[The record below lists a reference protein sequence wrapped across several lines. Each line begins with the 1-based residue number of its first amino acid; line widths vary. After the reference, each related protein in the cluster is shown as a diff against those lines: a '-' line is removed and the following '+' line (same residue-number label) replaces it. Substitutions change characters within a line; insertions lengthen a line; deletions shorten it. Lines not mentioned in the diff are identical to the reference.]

1 MQNDL
6 EQNDLDIYGF
16 GQKPFAVRP
25 CLCILAT
32 VTKGF
37 YMDTIK
43 AIMTRRSI
51 RSWTNEPIAERER
64 KTILEAA
71 MNAPS
76 AADARP
82 WHFITMDEPWVIKQF
97 TGLGGT
103 EMLAESTFMVLVCGD
118 AGKEI
123 YPGFWPQDCACS
135 AQNMQLAAHDIGIGC
150 VWIAIYPLD
159 ERVQVCR
166 KILGIPETI
175 TPFALLAMG
184 VPNEVLPPET
194 RYDEVRLHENKW

>member
-1 MQNDL
+1 M
-6 EQNDLDIYGF
+6 E
-16 GQKPFAVRP
+16 
-25 CLCILAT
+25 
-32 VTKGF
+32 
-37 YMDTIK
+37 TIK

-51 RSWTNEPIAERER
+51 RTWKSEPITADEQ

-82 WHFITMDEPWVIKQF
+82 WHFVPIDDPETINQF

-103 EMLAESTFMVLVCGD
+103 EMLAESTFLVLVCGD
-118 AGKEI
+118 VSKEI
-123 YPGFWPQDCACS
+123 YPGFWPQDCSCA
-135 AQNMQLAAHDIGIGC
+135 AQNMQLAAHDTGIGC
-150 VWIAIYPLD
+150 VWIAIYPLE

-166 KILGIPETI
+166 RILEIPDAI

-184 VPNEVLPPET
+184 VPDEVLGSEY
-194 RYDEVRLHENKW
+194 RYDAERIHQNKW

>member
-1 MQNDL
+1 M
-6 EQNDLDIYGF
+6 E
-16 GQKPFAVRP
+16 
-25 CLCILAT
+25 
-32 VTKGF
+32 
-37 YMDTIK
+37 TIK

-51 RSWTNEPIAERER
+51 RTWTTEPVSEGERNV
-64 KTILEAA
+64 ILEAA

-82 WHFITMDEPWVIKQF
+82 WHFVTLDDPAVIKQF
-97 TGLGGT
+97 TELGGT
-103 EMLAESTFMVLVCGD
+103 EMLEESTFMVLVCGD
-118 AGKEI
+118 RSKEI
-123 YPGFWPQDCACS
+123 YPGFWPQDCSCA

-166 KILGIPETI
+166 KILDIPEAI

-184 VPNEVLPPET
+184 VPNEVLPPEE
-194 RYDEVRLHENKW
+194 RYDESRVHRNKWGIAS

>member
-1 MQNDL
+1 M
-6 EQNDLDIYGF
+6 E
-16 GQKPFAVRP
+16 
-25 CLCILAT
+25 
-32 VTKGF
+32 
-37 YMDTIK
+37 TIQ

-51 RSWTNEPIAERER
+51 RTWTNEPVAEQER
-64 KTILEAA
+64 KIILEAA

-82 WHFITMDEPWVIKQF
+82 WHFVTMDDPEVINQF

-118 AGKEI
+118 VSKEV
-123 YPGFWPQDCACS
+123 YPGFWPQDCSCA

-159 ERVQVCR
+159 ERVQACR
-166 KILGIPETI
+166 RILGIPGSI

-184 VPNEVLPPET
+184 VPNEVLPPE
-194 RYDEVRLHENKW
+194 RRFEAERIHPNKW

>member
-1 MQNDL
+1 M
-6 EQNDLDIYGF
+6 E
-16 GQKPFAVRP
+16 
-25 CLCILAT
+25 
-32 VTKGF
+32 
-37 YMDTIK
+37 TIK

-51 RSWTNEPIAERER
+51 RTWTDEPVTDEER
-64 KTILEAA
+64 KLILEAA

-82 WHFITMDEPWVIKQF
+82 WHFVALDDPKLIKQF
-97 TGLGGT
+97 TEMGGT
-103 EMLAESTFMVLVCGD
+103 EMVAESTFMVLVCGEE
-118 AGKEI
+118 GKEI

-159 ERVQVCR
+159 ERVQTCR
-166 KILGIPETI
+166 KILDIPRAI

-184 VPNEVLPPET
+184 VPNEVLPPEK
-194 RYDEVRLHENKW
+194 RYDETRIHHNKW